1 MSIAENYKIIDDRVR
16 NAEKASNREANS
28 VKLMAVSKFH
38 SVEEIEES
46 IAAGAKLFGEN
57 RVQEAAEKFPAL
69 LKKYPDI
76 ELHLIGS
83 LQRNKVKQ
91 IVPLVS
97 CIQSVDRIE
106 LIEEIEKQCAKID
119 KKVKILFEFHT
130 GEESKSGFETIE
142 TLTEAVRFSL
152 NCPHIV
158 PAGFMTMAPFTD
170 DQKII
175 KASFEKLVS
184 ISKIMKE
191 LFPAVKFEELS
202 MGMSNDF
209 ELAVSAGSTLVRVG
223 TAIFGE
229 RKKVL

>member
-1 MSIAENYKIIDDRVR
+1 MSIAENYKIIDERVR
-16 NAEKASNREANS
+16 NAEKLADRKPNS
-28 VKLMAVSKFH
+28 VRLMAVSKFH
-38 SVEEIEES
+38 SAEEIEEA

-57 RVQEAAEKFPAL
+57 RVQEAAEKFPVL
-69 LKKYPDI
+69 IEKYPDI

-97 CIQSVDRIE
+97 CIQSVDRLE

-142 TLTEAVRFSL
+142 SLTDAVRFAL
-152 NCPHIV
+152 KCPHVV
-158 PAGFMTMAPFTD
+158 PAGFMTMAPFTED
-170 DQKII
+170 KKII

-184 ISKIMKE
+184 ISKIMKG
-191 LFPAVKFEELS
+191 LFPAVNFEELS

-209 ELAVSAGSTLVRVG
+209 ESAIECGSTLVRVG

-229 RKKVL
+229 RKKV

>member
-1 MSIAENYKIIDDRVR
+1 MSIAENYKIIDERVR
-16 NAEKASNREANS
+16 NAEKLADRKPNS
-28 VKLMAVSKFH
+28 VRLMAVSKFH
-38 SVEEIEES
+38 SAEEIEEA

-97 CIQSVDRIE
+97 CIQSVDRLE

-142 TLTEAVRFSL
+142 SLTDAVRFAL
-152 NCPHIV
+152 KCPHVV

-170 DQKII
+170 DKKVI

-191 LFPAVKFEELS
+191 LFPDVKFEELS
-202 MGMSNDF
+202 MGMSCDF
-209 ELAVSAGSTLVRVG
+209 ESAIECGSTLVRVG

-229 RKKVL
+229 RKKV